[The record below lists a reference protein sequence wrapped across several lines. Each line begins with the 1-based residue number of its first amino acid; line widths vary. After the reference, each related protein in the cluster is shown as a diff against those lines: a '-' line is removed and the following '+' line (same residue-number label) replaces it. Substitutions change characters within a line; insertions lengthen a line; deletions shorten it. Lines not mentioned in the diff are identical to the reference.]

1 MLKTRSTH
9 KIFIVLIIILLVIWS
24 AFPIYWNA
32 ITSIK
37 ARGDIFSLKPKF
49 LFTPNFDAM
58 KTAFSPGSSSVYKYL
73 INSLIISLGSTFLT
87 LIIAIMAAYSLSKK
101 RFPYKG
107 ALWILILATRLLPP
121 ISTIVPLFL
130 IASKFKLVDTYFLLI
145 CINVALNLPFSIWL
159 LKSFFDSIPME
170 VQEASIVDGCT
181 GFQSVWHI
189 ILPLAAPGIATAATF
204 IFIQAWNEFTFAFIF
219 SSSQVRTLPV
229 LIAQA
234 RGDDIFLWQDM
245 AARTT
250 IQMIPALLLGLYLQK
265 HLVGGL
271 TTGSIK

>member
-1 MLKTRSTH
+1 MYKT
-9 KIFIVLIIILLVIWS
+9 KKAYNLFIIFIIILLVIWS
-24 AFPIYWNA
+24 TFPIYWNA

-37 ARGDIFSLKPKF
+37 TRGDIFSLEPKF
-49 LFTPNFDAM
+49 FFTPNYDAM

-73 INSLIISLGSTFLT
+73 TNSLVVSIGSTICT
-87 LIIAIMAAYSLSKK
+87 LVVAIMAAYSLSKK
-101 RFPYKG
+101 RFRYKG
-107 ALWILILATRLLPP
+107 ILWILILATRLLPP

-130 IASKFKLVDTYFLLI
+130 IASKFKLVDTYLLLI

-159 LKSFFDSIPME
+159 LKSFFDSIPTE

-181 GFQSVWHI
+181 GLQSIWYI

>member
-1 MLKTRSTH
+1 
-9 KIFIVLIIILLVIWS
+9 
-24 AFPIYWNA
+24 
-32 ITSIK
+32 
-37 ARGDIFSLKPKF
+37 
-49 LFTPNFDAM
+49 M